1 MFRLIKQVFIA
12 LLSFSGF
19 LASIVNNPG
28 HTKFLSWNNQQCMI
42 QLTLINLHPNEYSEW
57 LCYYTFAVNLD
68 RYMGSCNT
76 LNDLFNRVCLPS
88 KSDDLNLSPFNMIT
102 EINESKI
109 LTRHKS
115 CKCKCKM

>member
-1 MFRLIKQVFIA
+1 
-12 LLSFSGF
+12 
-19 LASIVNNPG
+19 
-28 HTKFLSWNNQQCMI
+28 
-42 QLTLINLHPNEYSEW
+42 
-57 LCYYTFAVNLD
+57 
-68 RYMGSCNT
+68 MGSCNT

-109 LTRHKS
+109 LARHKS